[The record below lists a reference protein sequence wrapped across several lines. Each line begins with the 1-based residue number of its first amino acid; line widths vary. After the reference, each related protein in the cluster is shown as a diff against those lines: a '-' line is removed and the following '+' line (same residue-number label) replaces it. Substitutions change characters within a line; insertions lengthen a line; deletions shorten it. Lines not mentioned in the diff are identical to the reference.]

1 MAMDK
6 KKPAAKKPAAK
17 KPAAKKPA
25 TKKPAAKK
33 PWSGSPADE
42 KADAKLMEGMNP
54 IEKAK
59 FRAGD
64 KKHDDKKPGEAA
76 DKKMDKKLAKDV
88 KKKY

>member
-17 KPAAKKPA
+17 KP
-25 TKKPAAKK
+25 
-33 PWSGSPADE
+33 WSGSKADE
-42 KADAKLMEGMNP
+42 KADAEVMKGMNP
-54 IEKAK
+54 IERAK

-64 KKHDDKKPGEAA
+64 KKMDKKKPGEAA
-76 DKKMDKKLAKDV
+76 DKKMDKKLARDV